1 VVHGKVQ
8 TVVVLNKQNATKIK
22 NTKNKRKG
30 NKEGAMLNLKI
41 TITNSNSKSFET
53 FFDS

>member
-8 TVVVLNKQNATKIK
+8 IVVVLNTQKTTKIK

-30 NKEGAMLNLKI
+30 NKERAMLNLKI
-41 TITNSNSKSFET
+41 IITTSNSKSFET
-53 FFDS
+53 LFDF